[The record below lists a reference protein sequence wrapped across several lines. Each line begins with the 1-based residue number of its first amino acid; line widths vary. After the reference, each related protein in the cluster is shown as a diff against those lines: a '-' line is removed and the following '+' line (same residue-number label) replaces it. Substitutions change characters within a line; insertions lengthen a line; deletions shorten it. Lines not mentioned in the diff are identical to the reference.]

1 MNSVTFILGGAR
13 SGKST
18 YALELARA
26 ASLPVTFIATATAGD
41 DEMKQRIQRHQAERP
56 AAWQTIEAPW
66 DLAQRFSQE
75 PIQHPVVILDCLT
88 MLISNLLLRLPDP
101 ETADSEDYQQ
111 AIDAEINALVE
122 VMQQSNAQWFII
134 SNEVGLGVVPAFKLG
149 RLYRDGLGRA
159 NQRIASMADSVLFMV
174 AGLPMRVK

>member
-1 MNSVTFILGGAR
+1 MATITFILGGAR

-18 YALELARA
+18 HALSLAQA
-26 ASLPVTFIATATAGD
+26 AGQPVTFIATATAGD
-41 DEMKQRIQRHQAERP
+41 EEMKERICRHQAERP
-56 AAWQTIEAPW
+56 ADWQTIEAPW
-66 DLAQRFSQE
+66 DLAQRFAQE
-75 PIQHPVVILDCLT
+75 SIRHPVVILDCVT

-101 ETADSEDYQQ
+101 EMTRMTDYQQ
-111 AIDAEINALVE
+111 VIDTEINPLIETIQRSTAK
-122 VMQQSNAQWFII
+122 WYII

-174 AGLPMRVK
+174 AGLPMQVK